1 MGGVANL
8 FFNINKTLK
17 VFSFLTWFFVLQ
29 IPQVSADTNVS
40 LNSIEIGKSGTIEVN
55 SDSLKIDSNAEI
67 ATFDGNV
74 EIKLNKII
82 LKAQKITVTYS
93 TDENSKQEI
102 TEILAIND
110 VFFISNKDITKSDK
124 ALYSL
129 TDNTI
134 KLSGNILINQGS
146 TSFSGEELSINLDT
160 GQGTMSGRVKAILGS
175 DE

>member
-1 MGGVANL
+1 M
-8 FFNINKTLK
+8 FFNVNKALK
-17 VFSFLTWFFVLQ
+17 IFTFFWCLFVLQ
-29 IPQVSADTNVS
+29 ISQTSADTNVS
-40 LNSIEIGKSGTIEVN
+40 LTSIEMGESGTIEVN
-55 SDSLKIDSNAEI
+55 SDSLKIDSNVGR

-93 TDENSKQEI
+93 IDENSKQEI
-102 TEILAIND
+102 SEILAIND
-110 VFFISNKDITKSDK
+110 VIFISNTDITKADR

-129 TDNTI
+129 SDNTI

>member
-1 MGGVANL
+1 M

-93 TDENSKQEI
+93 IDKNSKREI

-110 VFFISNKDITKSDK
+110 VFFISNKDI
-124 ALYSL
+124 
-129 TDNTI
+129 
-134 KLSGNILINQGS
+134 
-146 TSFSGEELSINLDT
+146 
-160 GQGTMSGRVKAILGS
+160 
-175 DE
+175 

>member
-1 MGGVANL
+1 MP
-8 FFNINKTLK
+8 FNVNKIF
-17 VFSFLTWFFVLQ
+17 VFLVYLFVLKASQ
-29 IPQVSADTNVS
+29 IGADTNVYLS
-40 LNSIEIGKSGTIEVN
+40 SIEMGKSGAIEAN
-55 SDSLKIDSNAEI
+55 SDSLKIDSHLGM

-74 EIKLNKII
+74 EIKLNGII
-82 LKAQKITVTYS
+82 LKAQIVTVTYS
-93 TDENSKQEI
+93 TDQNSKQEI

-110 VFFISNKDITKSDK
+110 VFFISNKDITKADR

-129 TDNTI
+129 SDNTI

-146 TSFSGEELSINLDT
+146 TSFSGKELSINLDT

>member
-1 MGGVANL
+1 M
-8 FFNINKTLK
+8 FFNVNKTLK
-17 VFSFLTWFFVLQ
+17 IFSFLACLFILQ
-29 IPQVSADTNVS
+29 ISQVSADTNVS
-40 LNSIEIGKSGTIEVN
+40 LGSIEMGKSGTIEVN
-55 SDSLKIDSNAEI
+55 SDSLKIDSNVGI

-110 VFFISNKDITKSDK
+110 VFFISNKDITKADR
-124 ALYSL
+124 ALYSIS
-129 TDNTI
+129 DNTI

-146 TSFSGEELSINLDT
+146 TIFSGEELSINLDT
-160 GQGTMSGRVKAILGS
+160 GQGTMSGHVKAILGS

>member
-1 MGGVANL
+1 M
-8 FFNINKTLK
+8 FFNINKALK
-17 VFSFLTWFFVLQ
+17 IFTFFSCLFVLQ
-29 IPQVSADTNVS
+29 ISQISADTNVS
-40 LNSIEIGKSGTIEVN
+40 STSIEIGESGTIEVT
-55 SDSLKIDSNAEI
+55 SDSLKIDSNVGR
-67 ATFDGNV
+67 ATFDGDV

-93 TDENSKQEI
+93 LDENSKQEI
-102 TEILAIND
+102 SEILAIND
-110 VFFISNKDITKSDK
+110 VIFISNKDITKADR

-129 TDNTI
+129 SDNTI

-146 TSFSGEELSINLDT
+146 TSFSGEELSINLDS

>member
-1 MGGVANL
+1 M
-8 FFNINKTLK
+8 FFNVNKTLK
-17 VFSFLTWFFVLQ
+17 IFSFLACLFVLQ
-29 IPQVSADTNVS
+29 MPQVSADTNVS
-40 LNSIEIGKSGTIEVN
+40 LSSIEMGKSETIEVT

-82 LKAQKITVTYS
+82 LKAQKIIVTYS
-93 TDENSKQEI
+93 IDKNSKQEI

-110 VFFISNKDITKSDK
+110 VVFISNKDITKADR

-129 TDNTI
+129 SDNTI